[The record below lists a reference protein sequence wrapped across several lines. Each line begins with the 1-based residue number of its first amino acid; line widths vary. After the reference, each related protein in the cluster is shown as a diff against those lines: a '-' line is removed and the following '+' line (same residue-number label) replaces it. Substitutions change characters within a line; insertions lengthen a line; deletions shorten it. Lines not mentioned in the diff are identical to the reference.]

1 MLHNCLNFTTY
12 INNLIHKL
20 NKYKYKILDINTYR
34 KNIRKKIKKTN
45 DIMKNASDKMYNLH
59 MYDLSN
65 K

>member
-1 MLHNCLNFTTY
+1 MLHYLNFITY
-12 INNLIHKL
+12 IKNLIYKL

-34 KNIRKKIKKTN
+34 KNIRKLIKKTN

-59 MYDLSN
+59 MYDLLN